1 MLKRAKLNIISP
13 FFDTKY
19 FIDFYL
25 ANFKH
30 GFMYYFSTRIQKEN
44 KKHVFD
50 YILLFKDIVQYVQYA
65 MTNILQWI
73 KGNVI
78 PGETWFSRLDFLIL
92 YTVPSSN
99 NTNLRFFD
107 WVVTVFTSK
116 TLAPLVLADNI
127 GTNL

>member
-1 MLKRAKLNIISP
+1 MSLKEIMVRRRRRRRCCCHSQCSKGRNWGVDLNIISP

-73 KGNVI
+73 
-78 PGETWFSRLDFLIL
+78 
-92 YTVPSSN
+92 
-99 NTNLRFFD
+99 
-107 WVVTVFTSK
+107 
-116 TLAPLVLADNI
+116 
-127 GTNL
+127 